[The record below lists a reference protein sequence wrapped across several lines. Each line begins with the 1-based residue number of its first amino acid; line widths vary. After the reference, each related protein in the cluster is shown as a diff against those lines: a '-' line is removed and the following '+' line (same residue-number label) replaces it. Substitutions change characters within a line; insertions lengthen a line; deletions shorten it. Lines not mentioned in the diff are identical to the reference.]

1 MEINWYGFSCFR
13 LIERGMAA
21 VVTDPFDYRETG
33 LNPLKLK
40 ADIVTVSRNLP
51 VHNYVAAVK
60 PDPYVVSGPG
70 EYEVGGIFITAIETN
85 GGTREDPEMR
95 NILSLIDIEGLT
107 VAHLGSICMTPT
119 QAQVE
124 ALGPVNI
131 ALVPVGG
138 EDAMTAAK
146 AAEVIN
152 LLEPNIVIPMHY
164 AIPGIKINL
173 DPLSK
178 FLKEMGISS
187 IETVDSLKVA
197 GKNTLPEETKVVILN
212 CKN

>member
-1 MEINWYGFSCFR
+1 MEINWYGYSCFR
-13 LIERGMAA
+13 LIERGMAS
-21 VVTDPFDYRETG
+21 VVTDPFDYREAG

-85 GGTREDPEMR
+85 GGTREDPELR
-95 NILSLIDIEGLT
+95 NILSVIDIEGLT
-107 VAHLGSICMTPT
+107 VAHLGAMRKTPS

-138 EDAMTAAK
+138 ADVMTAAK

-164 AIPGIKINL
+164 AIPGAKINL

-178 FLKEMGISS
+178 FLKEMGLSS
-187 IETVDSLKVA
+187 IETEDSLKVA
-197 GKNTLPEETKVVILN
+197 GKSSLPEETRVVILN

>member
-1 MEINWYGFSCFR
+1 MEINWYGYSCFR
-13 LIERGMAA
+13 LVERGMAV
-21 VVTDPFDYRETG
+21 VVTDPFDYREAG

-51 VHNYVAAVK
+51 AHNYVAAVK

-85 GGTREDPEMR
+85 GGTREDPELR
-95 NILSLIDIEGLT
+95 NILSVIDIEGLT
-107 VAHLGSICMTPT
+107 VAHLGAMRKTPS

-138 EDAMTAAK
+138 ADAMTAAK

-164 AIPGIKINL
+164 AIPGAKINL

-178 FLKEMGISS
+178 FLKEMGLSS
-187 IETVDSLKVA
+187 IETEDSFKVT
-197 GKNTLPEETKVVILN
+197 GKSALPEETRVVILN